1 MNVGYLTEFHFSC
14 DCGDKERMEQI
25 VQKMQELQIVPYVF
39 EKKYYNSD
47 SRWYD
52 LDNCGSRTWYAEED
66 DMRALSRA
74 FPDVH
79 FIIGAYGEIN
89 DDIWEAH
96 YLGGKRQLCE
106 AEIRIPEFDPE
117 KLT

>member
-1 MNVGYLTEFHFSC
+1 MGYMTEFHFQC
-14 DCGDKERMEQI
+14 DCSDDKRMEQI
-25 VQKMQELQIVPYVF
+25 VQKMRELQIVPYVF
-39 EKKYYNSD
+39 SEDLEN
-47 SRWYD
+47 YD
-52 LDNCGSRTWYAEED
+52 PCTWYTEEE
-66 DMRALSRA
+66 DMRALSRE

-79 FIIGAYGEIN
+79 FIISAFGEIN

>member
-1 MNVGYLTEFHFSC
+1 MGYMTEFHFQC
-14 DCGDKERMEQI
+14 DCIDEKRMEQI
-25 VQKMQELQIVPYVF
+25 VQKMRELQIVPYVF
-39 EKKYYNSD
+39 EAEFYSYNPHWSE
-47 SRWYD
+47 
-52 LDNCGSRTWYAEED
+52 LENCGSRTWYTEEK
-66 DMRALSRA
+66 DMRALSRD

-79 FIIGAYGEIN
+79 FIISAFGEIN

-117 KLT
+117 KLA

>member
-1 MNVGYLTEFHFSC
+1 MGYMTEFQFQC
-14 DCGDKERMEQI
+14 DCTDEKRMEQI
-25 VQKMQELQIVPYVF
+25 VQKMLELQIVPYVF
-39 EKKYYNSD
+39 EASFYS
-47 SRWYD
+47 YD
-52 LDNCGSRTWYAEED
+52 PFWCGLENYDPCTWYTEEK
-66 DMRALSRA
+66 DMRALSRD

-79 FIIGAYGEIN
+79 FIISAFGEIN

>member
-1 MNVGYLTEFHFSC
+1 MGYRTEFHFQC
-14 DCGDKERMEQI
+14 DCSDEKRMEQI
-25 VQKMQELQIVPYVF
+25 VQKMRELGIVPYVF
-39 EKKYYNSD
+39 EASFYSYD
-47 SRWYD
+47 SCWCE
-52 LDNCGSRTWYAEED
+52 LDNCGPCTWYTEEK
-66 DMRALSRA
+66 DMRALSRE

-79 FIIGAYGEIN
+79 FLISAFGEIN

-117 KLT
+117 KLA

>member
-1 MNVGYLTEFHFSC
+1 MGYRTEFHFQC
-14 DCGDKERMEQI
+14 DCSDEKRMEQI
-25 VQKMQELQIVPYVF
+25 MQKMRELQIVPYVF
-39 EKKYYNSD
+39 SE
-47 SRWYD
+47 D
-52 LDNCGSRTWYAEED
+52 LENYGPCTWYTEEK
-66 DMRALSRA
+66 DMRALSCE

-79 FIIGAYGEIN
+79 FIISAFGEFN

-117 KLT
+117 KLS

>member
-1 MNVGYLTEFHFSC
+1 MGYKTELHFQC
-14 DCGDKERMEQI
+14 DCIDEKRVEQI
-25 VQKMQELQIVPYVF
+25 MREMRELQIVPYVF
-39 EKKYYNSD
+39 DAEFYS
-47 SRWYD
+47 YD
-52 LDNCGSRTWYAEED
+52 PCWCGSENRGPCAWYTAEK
-66 DMRALSRA
+66 DMRALSRD

-79 FIIGAYGEIN
+79 FIISAFGEIN

-117 KLT
+117 KLA